1 MKLLR
6 PSRRMT
12 TGLRPSRRMKTLRPS
27 RVFSLRARVAAATA
41 LGALIIVSLVG
52 WYVAAAISRN
62 NILQLDRRLETAS
75 EVVVPRAQTFE
86 MFLGSLSR
94 SEAFAI
100 TIRQTDQVR
109 ASTQPQLPAMPL
121 GSATADV
128 DGTPFRVFTAAV
140 PDRTDVTVSIA
151 VPLSEA
157 QDITDDQQRQVL
169 QAGALAVGASTALGW
184 ILGGRAV
191 RPLMRLTHDVAKDP
205 PTPPRKSTGVRE
217 ADALA
222 AAVGDMLQRV
232 SDAQARTESALETA
246 RDFAAVSAHELR
258 TPLTAM
264 RTDIEVLRTLDL
276 SDEQRQEILDDLQRT
291 QGRVEST
298 LAALERLATG
308 ELTTDA
314 DRVSVDVVEVADL
327 VARDAARTLPETQVR
342 VEADGPVS
350 ALGHPTGLRLALD
363 NAVLNAVRHGGA
375 TTVVISVEKREQGV
389 RISVD
394 DNGSGVPEDERER
407 VFGRFER
414 GSRAAAGGSGLGLAL
429 VAQQAHLHG
438 GTVQL
443 EASPLGGARL
453 VLDVA

>member
-1 MKLLR
+1 MTRR
-6 PSRRMT
+6 P
-12 TGLRPSRRMKTLRPS
+12 
-27 RVFSLRARVAAATA
+27 FSLRARVAAATA
-41 LGALIIVSLVG
+41 LGAIVIVSLVG

-62 NILQLDRRLETAS
+62 NIMQLDRRLQTAS
-75 EVVVPRAQTFE
+75 DVVVPRAQTFE
-86 MFLGSLSR
+86 VFLGSLSR

-100 TIRQTDQVR
+100 TIRQADTVR
-109 ASTQPQLPAMPL
+109 ASTQPELPDLTL
-121 GSATADV
+121 GSSTADV
-128 DGTPFRVFTAAV
+128 DGTPFRVYTAVV
-140 PDRTDVTVSIA
+140 PDRQDAEVSIG

-169 QAGALAVGASTALGW
+169 QAGALAVSASTVLGW
-184 ILGGRAV
+184 IFGGRAV
-191 RPLMRLTHDVAKDP
+191 RPLMRLTRDVAKDP

-232 SDAQARTESALETA
+232 SDAQERTESALETA

-276 SDEQRQEILDDLQRT
+276 SEDQRREILGDLHRT

-308 ELTTDA
+308 ELTSAA
-314 DRVSVDVVEVADL
+314 DRVSIDVVEVADL
-327 VARDAARTLPETQVR
+327 VARDAERTMPSLHVR
-342 VEADGPVS
+342 VEAAGPVT

-363 NAVLNAVRHGGA
+363 NAVLNAVRHGEA
-375 TTVVISVEKREQGV
+375 TSVVITVERLQDGSS
-389 RISVD
+389 RIIVD
-394 DNGSGVPEDERER
+394 DNGTGVPEDERER

-414 GSRAAAGGSGLGLAL
+414 GTRAAAGGSGLGLAL

-438 GTVQL
+438 GTVRL
-443 EASPLGGARL
+443 ESSPLGGARL
-453 VLDVA
+453 VLEVR